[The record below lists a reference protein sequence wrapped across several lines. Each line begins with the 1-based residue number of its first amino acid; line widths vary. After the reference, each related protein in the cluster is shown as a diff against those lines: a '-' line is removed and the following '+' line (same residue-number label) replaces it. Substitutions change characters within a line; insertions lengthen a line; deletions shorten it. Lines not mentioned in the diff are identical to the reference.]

1 MAAVK
6 VLVTGGAGYVG
17 CVVAEELLAAG
28 HAVRVF
34 DNLRKGGAGLLHLL
48 ANPQMELVAGDV
60 RDAPAL
66 RRAAADADVL
76 IHLAAVVGYPA
87 CERDPWQAREV
98 NVDGTINV
106 IAARSDSQPVIFPSS
121 LSNYGSVPGGVCTEE
136 MEPQPITLYGA
147 SKLEAEQR
155 LREAGNVVVLRPA
168 TAFGLSPQMRLDLL
182 FNDFVYRAL
191 KERQLTVYQPQFM
204 RAFIH
209 VRDFAR
215 GLVFVLESFDR
226 MRDQVYNLGDESLNV
241 TKGELA
247 QRIADRLGC
256 HLQLSEVGEDPDKR
270 DYTVDFSKLR
280 ACGFRCRIGIEEGI
294 EELARGLPA
303 IDVRSPYSNTSYY

>member
-1 MAAVK
+1 MK

-17 CVVAEELLAAG
+17 CILVEELLAAG

-34 DNLRKGGAGLLHLL
+34 DNLRKGSAGLLHLL
-48 ANPQMELVAGDV
+48 ADPRLELLRGDV
-60 RDAPAL
+60 RDGPAV
-66 RRAAADADVL
+66 RAAMADADAA

-87 CERDPWQAREV
+87 CHGDPWQAREV
-98 NVDGTINV
+98 NVDGTENM
-106 IAARSDSQPVIFPSS
+106 IAGRSDSQPIIFPSS

-147 SKLEAEQR
+147 SKLEAERR
-155 LREAGNVVVLRPA
+155 LLDAGNAVVLRPA
-168 TAFGLSPQMRLDLL
+168 TAFGLSPRMRLDLL
-182 FNDFVYRAL
+182 FNDFVYRAV
-191 KERQLTVYQPQFM
+191 KERQLTIYQPQFM

-215 GLVFVLESFDR
+215 ALVFTLDNFGR
-226 MRDQVYNLGDESLNV
+226 MRDQVYNLGDESLNL

-247 QRIADRLGC
+247 QRIADHTGCRLA
-256 HLQLSEVGEDPDKR
+256 LSEVGEDPDKR
-270 DYTVDFSKLR
+270 DYRVDFSKLR
-280 ACGFRCRIGIEEGI
+280 AAGFRCGVGIDEGI

-303 IDVRSPYSNTSYY
+303 IDVFSPYSNTSYY

>member
-1 MAAVK
+1 MK

-17 CVVAEELLAAG
+17 CILVEELLAAG

-34 DNLRKGGAGLLHLL
+34 DNLRKGPAGLLHLL
-48 ANPQMELVAGDV
+48 ADPRLELVRGDV
-60 RDAPAL
+60 RDG
-66 RRAAADADVL
+66 AAVRCAMADADAA

-98 NVDGTINV
+98 NVDGTVNV
-106 IAARSDSQPVIFPSS
+106 IGGRSDSQPIIFPSS
-121 LSNYGSVPGGVCTEE
+121 LSNYGAVPGGVCTEE
-136 MEPQPITLYGA
+136 MEPRPITLYG
-147 SKLEAEQR
+147 SNKLEAERR
-155 LREAGNVVVLRPA
+155 LLDAGNAVVLRPA

-191 KERQLTVYQPQFM
+191 KERQLTVYQSQFM

-215 GLVFVLESFDR
+215 ALVFALDNFGT
-226 MRDQVYNLGDESLNV
+226 MRDQVYNLGDESLNL

-247 QRIADRLGC
+247 ERVADHTGCRLA
-256 HLQLSEVGEDPDKR
+256 LSEAGEDPDKR
-270 DYTVDFSKLR
+270 DYLVDFSKLR
-280 ACGFRCRIGIEEGI
+280 ATGFRCRIDIDEGI

-303 IDVRSPYSNTSYY
+303 IDVPSPYSNTSHY